1 MSYGRVKRAWAGS
14 RASAHRPGK
23 PQNADGA
30 WDMGHG
36 TVTCNACHDQL
47 RQSTFYEPA
56 HDSGYDPLAGW
67 VTAADPR
74 PERAGDDGQDNDG
87 CFPSG
92 DREDADY
99 TDDLISGV
107 SAQDTRSTAGRG
119 GGSPEDKSRDA
130 FAGRLGDLPRRG
142 AWWRAGSASCAGRGR
157 WSCRRRPRGSG
168 LVRCRAAPWYRRLR

>member
-1 MSYGRVKRAWAGS
+1 
-14 RASAHRPGK
+14 
-23 PQNADGA
+23 
-30 WDMGHG
+30 MGHA

-130 FAGRLGDLPRRG
+130 FAAVSVISHVAERGGGLGQQVVQGGAAGVVGDGR
-142 AWWRAGSASCAGRGR
+142 A
-157 WSCRRRPRGSG
+157 
-168 LVRCRAAPWYRRLR
+168 VAA